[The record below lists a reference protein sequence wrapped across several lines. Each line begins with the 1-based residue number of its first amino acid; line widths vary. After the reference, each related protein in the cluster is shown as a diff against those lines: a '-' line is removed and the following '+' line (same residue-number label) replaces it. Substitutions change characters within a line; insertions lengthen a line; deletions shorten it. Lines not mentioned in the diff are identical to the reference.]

1 MSEKLKPCPFCGC
14 EMGVWATGSLGYR
27 WMGVHGQ
34 LCPLASNPSAT
45 YGQLKDLV
53 KEWNTRA
60 EEDDAKNHNG

>member
-1 MSEKLKPCPFCGC
+1 
-14 EMGVWATGSLGYR
+14 MGVWKPGSWGYR

-45 YGQLKDLV
+45 YGRLKDLV

-60 EEDDAKNHNG
+60 EEAKNV